1 MSTQDLVPSPVGP
14 VDVEQAEAALVERY
28 PRLVRIAYLVLPPS
42 LGRNRRVLTAHALVQ
57 RSLPRRRVPGP
68 AVPGPRRAED
78 AVDPGYAYV
87 RGEVLRQALIAG
99 LPLRRLALPR
109 RAQFPPL
116 LPHVWGLRLFP
127 RVGGADELALDQQLS
142 RLSGAGRAAYVLRGL
157 ERQGDPEV
165 LRVLA
170 AAGVEDPAA
179 ALAEADALE
188 DGALAG
194 PAIPDGPRRDGPARV
209 GEQGGPGRTGGRG
222 GAGPFGGAAAGP
234 GDAGHLG
241 GTRRMNGSPNDS
253 GTAPGAGA
261 PEERSDRV
269 GEQAGP
275 GRTGGGT
282 GAVGRVELPDSG
294 PGDAA
299 WPPAPGSAHG
309 RGAGRAGGPGEPGLP
324 EGPASAAGPGRAGGP
339 GDAAGATRGPG
350 PEAGAEAGAG
360 AAGTGRDGGSG
371 ATAPGA
377 PTAAGGHGRAAGT
390 GHPGA
395 TAPGGPST
403 PGGTRGHGRAAGT
416 GRPGVAPPGGP
427 STPADA
433 GGHNPARTGRPEV
446 TPPGG
451 PSAPVGAGGHNP
463 ARTGRPG
470 VAPPG
475 GPSAPVGARGHGSGA
490 TPPGGPALPR
500 RLSGVALLESD
511 EFDPCA
517 LQARPTD
524 LMRRRQHARAAFVA
538 LVAVVVCGT
547 LLGLPGD
554 GWGRNGA
561 AAPSYARNPAAE
573 AALDPAAV
581 KKADPAAWPAATRQD
596 FSVWPARGGLTGDT
610 ALLRRA
616 LAVWARPGGSVRS
629 SATPGTPVGPP
640 MGPPQLLFAGQ
651 VDAMRVVLFHD
662 GLRAVR
668 YAEPVEGTAGA
679 ALDFA
684 RTDAADTVGAAAL
697 VVSRASGNVRYLMA
711 PWVRETAVRD
721 LLAPA
726 KSPRPLGRDAFGVTD
741 PLPGPA
747 PSGACTRWNTLQV
760 RDRDGLRLLT
770 DLGELAPARLLW
782 GPPSAASDA
791 TGTEAR
797 KAWARTACQLT
808 AVRAHGV
815 RSVNAWRFARQP
827 LPEGAGQATWVCTR
841 AETWR
846 GTGSRVLAQFLV
858 PSPEVPAALAARS
871 EGSPACGVRDPRV
884 LAGVLWKAPGGAWF
898 VVAAG
903 SPDFT
908 SLETSGGVKGRSDGP
923 LLAVRAGAG
932 ARADLDGTLPDGTR
946 RAALR

>member
-127 RVGGADELALDQQLS
+127 RVGGADELALDQRLS

-188 DGALAG
+188 SPALEAPDTPADPTAAG
-194 PAIPDGPRRDGPARV
+194 PNPGADPWQDGPARV
-209 GEQGGPGRTGGRG
+209 GEQGGPGRGGG
-222 GAGPFGGAAAGP
+222 GAGDFGKAGGLDGASA
-234 GDAGHLG
+234 
-241 GTRRMNGSPNDS
+241 
-253 GTAPGAGA
+253 APGARHQDG
-261 PEERSDRV
+261 RSDRV

-275 GRTGGGT
+275 GRADGRSGGGT
-282 GAVGRVELPDSG
+282 AGRDALAGSGGRTHGTGEAGGPAAPGGTAGSGHTERADGHRG
-294 PGDAA
+294 PGDGGRAD
-299 WPPAPGSAHG
+299 GG
-309 RGAGRAGGPGEPGLP
+309 RGPMGPGRAQRPGRPD
-324 EGPASAAGPGRAGGP
+324 GPASAAGTGSPDAESPGRAAGSAPAGP
-339 GDAAGATRGPG
+339 PAPPG
-350 PEAGAEAGAG
+350 
-360 AAGTGRDGGSG
+360 
-371 ATAPGA
+371 
-377 PTAAGGHGRAAGT
+377 AGGHG
-390 GHPGA
+390 
-395 TAPGGPST
+395 
-403 PGGTRGHGRAAGT
+403 
-416 GRPGVAPPGGP
+416 
-427 STPADA
+427 PA
-433 GGHNPARTGRPEV
+433 
-446 TPPGG
+446 
-451 PSAPVGAGGHNP
+451 S
-463 ARTGRPG
+463 
-470 VAPPG
+470 
-475 GPSAPVGARGHGSGA
+475 
-490 TPPGGPALPR
+490 LPR
-500 RLSGVALLESD
+500 RLSGAALLESD

-524 LMRRRQHARAAFVA
+524 LMRRRQHARAALVA
-538 LVAVVVCGT
+538 LVALVVCGT

-573 AALDPAAV
+573 AALDPGAV
-581 KKADPAAWPAATRQD
+581 KKADPGAWPAATRQD
-596 FSVWPARGGLTGDT
+596 FSVWPARGGLTGDS

-640 MGPPQLLFAGQ
+640 MGPPQLLFAGR

-721 LLAPA
+721 LLAPGEG
-726 KSPRPLGRDAFGVTD
+726 PRPLVRDAAGVTD
-741 PLPGPA
+741 PVPGPA
-747 PSGACTRWNTLQV
+747 QAGGCTRWNSLQI
-760 RDRDGLRLLT
+760 RDGSGVRLLT

-791 TGTEAR
+791 TGAEAR
-797 KAWARTACQLT
+797 KVWARTACQLT

-858 PSPEVPAALAARS
+858 PAPEVPAALAARS

-884 LAGVLWKAPGGAWF
+884 LAGVLWKAPGGDWF
-898 VVAAG
+898 VLAAG